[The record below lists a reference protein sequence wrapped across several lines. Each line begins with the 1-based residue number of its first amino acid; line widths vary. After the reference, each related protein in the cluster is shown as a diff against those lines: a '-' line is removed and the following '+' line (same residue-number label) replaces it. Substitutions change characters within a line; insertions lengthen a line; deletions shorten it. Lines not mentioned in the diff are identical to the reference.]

1 MTDAPTPDRS
11 SDHPRVFLDREEAG
25 EVLAAALTGRFDH
38 ERVVVLAIPRG
49 GVVVAIPVA
58 RALGAPLDVV
68 IPHKLGA
75 PNNPELAIGAIAP
88 GVRVLDDRMI
98 RVLGVPSAYVQRE
111 VEAQEAEI
119 ERRTR
124 LYREDRAAPTLEG
137 ATVIV
142 VDDGVA
148 TGATA
153 IAALRWARG
162 QGTAR
167 VVFAAPVGPTA
178 TVRLLAAECDDVV
191 LVETPRT
198 FSAVGEWYRR
208 FDQVTDQEVL
218 AALRGNA

>member
-1 MTDAPTPDRS
+1 MTDVPTPAHDLK
-11 SDHPRVFLDREEAG
+11 VFRDREEAG
-25 EVLAAALTGRFDH
+25 EVLAAALTGRFEQ

-49 GVVVAIPVA
+49 GVVVAVPVA

-75 PNNPELAIGAIAP
+75 PGNPELAIGAIAP
-88 GVRVLDDRMI
+88 GVRVLDDRLI
-98 RVLGVPSAYVQRE
+98 RVLGVPSAYVQQE
-111 VEAQEAEI
+111 AEAQEAEI

-137 ATVIV
+137 ATVVV

-167 VVFAAPVGPTA
+167 VVFAAPVGPSA
-178 TVRLLAAECDDVV
+178 AVRQLARECDEVV
-191 LVETPRT
+191 LVETPRA

-208 FDQVTDQEVL
+208 FDQVTDREVL